1 MRRPQG
7 RKLVLVL
14 LSLCS
19 FAANVG
25 GRYFD
30 PLITAIARDFGV
42 TAGTA
47 ALLSS
52 AFALP
57 FGLGQL
63 LLGPL
68 GDRFGK
74 PRVFTACFWLLALS
88 FLASAFVDTLPL
100 LFASRIVAGFA
111 AGGVIPLGLAM
122 LGDAFAP
129 AERQVAFARYSSA
142 TVLGALLGLPVAGAL
157 AEAVGWQQALLV
169 PAAIAVLAAAGASLR
184 LKPSAAGGAAKAS
197 TAQAGYGAVLRN
209 PAALVC
215 FATAFWEGLFIYGP
229 LPFVVYLL
237 ERQGIGGPR
246 EAGLAVA
253 AMSLGFI
260 MVAAFVRPLL
270 GLFGWWNMMRVG
282 GALAALALAALPF
295 SPVWWLHGVLLGV
308 LGIGFFMIHNSLQ
321 GRIMEVAPDARGSAT
336 ALHYFSY
343 FMGQAAG
350 PFLFG
355 LLLGSVD
362 AAPSFLVNA
371 AGIAATGLLAAGLL
385 RGRLARARRV
395 V

>member
-169 PAAIAVLAAAGASLR
+169 PAAIAVLAA
-184 LKPSAAGGAAKAS
+184 P
-197 TAQAGYGAVLRN
+197 
-209 PAALVC
+209 
-215 FATAFWEGLFIYGP
+215 
-229 LPFVVYLL
+229 
-237 ERQGIGGPR
+237 
-246 EAGLAVA
+246 
-253 AMSLGFI
+253 
-260 MVAAFVRPLL
+260 
-270 GLFGWWNMMRVG
+270 
-282 GALAALALAALPF
+282 
-295 SPVWWLHGVLLGV
+295 
-308 LGIGFFMIHNSLQ
+308 
-321 GRIMEVAPDARGSAT
+321 
-336 ALHYFSY
+336 
-343 FMGQAAG
+343 
-350 PFLFG
+350 
-355 LLLGSVD
+355 
-362 AAPSFLVNA
+362 
-371 AGIAATGLLAAGLL
+371 
-385 RGRLARARRV
+385 ARRFG
-395 V
+395 